1 MLAGAALAVLAA
13 VLAAAPAPADAIT
26 IPLSRRDLGIK
37 QANGSVS
44 LSALQEETS
53 RLSTKYSR
61 NGKAMRLNMEE
72 RQNSRMS
79 KRGTMALTIQD
90 TAIWTGPVTIGTPAQ
105 SFNIYFDTGSSDFT
119 VASTSC
125 TTSCDTKNRYDVAA
139 SSTAYKTSTTVT
151 TNFVDGTSSSGT
163 LVKDVVSAA
172 GLTATNQS
180 VIAATSL
187 SSSVSAIESDGMG
200 LAWPALSQAFST
212 ALPFTLYNQGQG
224 SQPWFGLRLSNTAGV
239 SQLTFGGY
247 NRARVNGSPRWL
259 SITKDSGDTFNTYWQ
274 VGGSAP
280 YVNGAQAITTR
291 VNHIFDS
298 GTTLIVAPPTAAAQ
312 FWASVPG
319 SAQYDDNFYT
329 YPCASPPTVEFSFAR
344 ITLQKYGISSDDFN
358 LGYLPNNQ
366 TQCVGAVISQNLG
379 IGSSWIL
386 GDTFLLSWYTV
397 YDVSGSGRIG
407 FGTPR

>member
-1 MLAGAALAVLAA
+1 MLAGGALAVLAA

-37 QANGSVS
+37 QADGSVS
-44 LSALQEETS
+44 FSALQEEAS

-61 NGKAMRLNMEE
+61 NRKAMRLNMED
-72 RQNSRMS
+72 RRVSRMS

-90 TAIWTGPVTIGTPAQ
+90 TAIWTGPVTIGSPAQ

-125 TTSCDTKNRYDVAA
+125 TTSCDTKNRYNVGA

-151 TNFVDGTSSSGT
+151 TNFVDGTASSGT
-163 LVKDVVSAA
+163 LVNDVVSAA

-187 SSSVSAIESDGMG
+187 SSSVSSIDSDGMG

-224 SQPWFGLRLSNTAGV
+224 SQPWFGLRLSNTPGV

-298 GTTLIVAPPTAAAQ
+298 GTTLIVAPPAAAAQ

-329 YPCASPPTVEFSFAR
+329 YPCDSPPTVEFSFAR

-358 LGYLPNNQ
+358 LGYISENQ
-366 TQCVGAVISQNLG
+366 TQCVGAVISEDLG
-379 IGSSWIL
+379 IGTSWIL
-386 GDTFLLSWYTV
+386 GDTFMLSWYMV
-397 YDVSGSGRIG
+397 HDVKNARVG
-407 FGTPR
+407 FGSPR

>member
-1 MLAGAALAVLAA
+1 GALAVLAA

-37 QANGSVS
+37 QADGSVS
-44 LSALQEETS
+44 FSALQEEAS
-53 RLSTKYSR
+53 RLST
-61 NGKAMRLNMEE
+61 
-72 RQNSRMS
+72 
-79 KRGTMALTIQD
+79 
-90 TAIWTGPVTIGTPAQ
+90 TGRRCDSTWRTVGIRAQ

-125 TTSCDTKNRYDVAA
+125 TTSCDTKNRYNVGA

-151 TNFVDGTSSSGT
+151 TNFVDGTASSGT
-163 LVKDVVSAA
+163 LVNDVVSAA

-187 SSSVSAIESDGMG
+187 SSSVSSIDSDGMG

-224 SQPWFGLRLSNTAGV
+224 SQPWFGLRLSNTPGV

-329 YPCASPPTVEFSFAR
+329 YPCDSPPTVEFSFAR

-358 LGYLPNNQ
+358 LGYLSENQ
-366 TQCVGAVISQNLG
+366 TH
-379 IGSSWIL
+379 
-386 GDTFLLSWYTV
+386 WYMV
-397 YDVSGSGRIG
+397 HDVKNARVG
-407 FGTPR
+407 FGSPR

>member
-151 TNFVDGTSSSGT
+151 TNFVDGTSSSGA

-329 YPCASPPTVEFSFAR
+329 YPCDSPPTVEFSFAR

-358 LGYLPNNQ
+358 LGYLPENQ

-397 YDVSGSGRIG
+397 YDVSGTGRIG